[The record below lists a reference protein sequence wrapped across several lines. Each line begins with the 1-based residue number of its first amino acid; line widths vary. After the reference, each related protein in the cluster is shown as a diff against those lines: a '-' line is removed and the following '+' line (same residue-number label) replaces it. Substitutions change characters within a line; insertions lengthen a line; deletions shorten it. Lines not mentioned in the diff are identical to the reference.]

1 MTDSAAHSTPDATKE
16 LWNPETYDALMHK
29 LQSVV
34 ERLETGELSLEDS
47 LRAFE
52 DGVHLV
58 RRGEELLT
66 RAEQRI
72 EELLTDGAQ
81 DKTVPLEAT
90 GGKQAP
96 RASKAGPP
104 RAVEDD
110 DVPF

>member
-1 MTDSAAHSTPDATKE
+1 MPPDEKKTTA
-16 LWNPETYDALMHK
+16 PETYDALMQK

-72 EELLTDGAQ
+72 EELLTEGGQ
-81 DKTVPLEAT
+81 DKAVPMEPA

-96 RASKAGPP
+96 RASKAAPP